1 MIFLE
6 ISSQTWIITLVG
18 WVIVFLALVALII
31 VFSAIPK
38 LMTINVRNILKK
50 EGKITSEAPSSKKV
64 LTGDENA
71 AISMA
76 LYLFLNELHD
86 EESRVITIKR
96 TERRYSPWSSKIYGM
111 TNYNFPNR

>member
-31 VFSAIPK
+31 VFSTIPK
-38 LMTINVRNILKK
+38 LLSFNLRSIMKK
-50 EGKITSEAPSSKKV
+50 KGEPREVSTSKKI

-76 LYLFLNELHD
+76 LYLFFNELHD

-111 TNYNFPNR
+111 TNYNFPTR

>member
-18 WVIVFLALVALII
+18 FFIVFLALTALII
-31 VFSAIPK
+31 VFNTVPK
-38 LMTINVRNILKK
+38 LFSISFNKK
-50 EGKITSEAPSSKKV
+50 KKGEGVPAEVQGTQKV

-76 LYLFLNELHD
+76 LYLFFNELHD
-86 EESRVITIKR
+86 EESRVITIKP
-96 TERRYSPWSSKIYGM
+96 TERRYSPWSSKIYSM